1 MYWTLF
7 IVIALASWAV
17 SALLD
22 NRFKQYSQVGLRLTG
37 REVAE
42 KMLHDNGI
50 EINKNNIV
58 FKIAPMITYHIEILE
73 KIRPLILDIATT
85 IIIIGDTIPA
95 LTAASPNIK
104 PPRIEIEDPI
114 LLGILKSVSRSIS
127 KQVSNIIHS
136 TKLGKGTLSL

>member
-1 MYWTLF
+1 
-7 IVIALASWAV
+7 
-17 SALLD
+17 
-22 NRFKQYSQVGLRLTG
+22 
-37 REVAE
+37 
-42 KMLHDNGI
+42 
-50 EINKNNIV
+50 
-58 FKIAPMITYHIEILE
+58 MIDILE
-73 KIRPLILDIATT
+73 KIKPLIEDIATT

-136 TKLGKGTLSL
+136 TKLGKGTLSLWSIKLVSNKDGITSILWVVKLIYIPGKNTAIKKAINLKILTRII